1 MVEEVNHTVI
11 QAPMVVM
18 VVEQMVRVL
27 TEEVEEHHKMQVV
40 LKEQHLVEIL
50 VIQVQELDYKVE
62 LLVLDLVAQ
71 MLVLVAVAAGGA
83 VVQVVIV
90 IVVILMVAVAVDQ
103 DILIHH

>member
-11 QAPMVVM
+11 QAPWVVM

-27 TEEVEEHHKMQVV
+27 TEEVEEDHKMQVV
-40 LKEQHLVEIL
+40 LKDQHLVETL
-50 VIQVQELDYKVE
+50 VMQVQELKCRVE
-62 LLVLDLVAQ
+62 MLVVDLVAQ
-71 MLVLVAVAAGGA
+71 MLVLVAVAAGMV

-90 IVVILMVAVAVDQ
+90 IVVIPMAVVAVDQ